1 MPRSTHR
8 ATSAPLPTYSKLAS
22 YLGSLLLGSALCASA
37 YAKQPTQAA
46 KRTMGELLKASAT
59 TDWRMPDAD
68 NTLYMELEK
77 GRVVIEMSPFFAP
90 AHVANVKALIRENYF
105 DGLSINRSQDN
116 YVVQWSDAS
125 EQRPI
130 TKGKKTLQEEFSV
143 RYDARMAFTRLADH
157 DGFAAQV
164 GHANGFPAARD
175 PKTGRAWL
183 AHCYG
188 MVGAGRDNASDSGGG
203 AELYAVIGHAPR
215 HLDRNVTLFG
225 RVIHGMELLSSL
237 PRGTAPMGF
246 YDKPEQT
253 ITIKSIRIAQD
264 LPQEQRSKLE
274 ILRTDTPLF
283 KAITQAQRNRSGEW
297 YKTPANYIDLC
308 NVPVPVRIKGE

>member
-1 MPRSTHR
+1 MPTSNR
-8 ATSAPLPTYSKLAS
+8 AVRFNLGALLLTSLICLPACAKDLVHGPKMTMAELIKTSTSA
-22 YLGSLLLGSALCASA
+22 
-37 YAKQPTQAA
+37 
-46 KRTMGELLKASAT
+46 
-59 TDWRMPDAD
+59 DWRMPDAE

-77 GRVVIEMSPFFAP
+77 GRVVIEMSPYFAP
-90 AHVANVKALIRENYF
+90 NHVANVKALIREAYF

-116 YVVQWSDAS
+116 YVVQWSDATELRS
-125 EQRPI
+125 I
-130 TKGKKTLQEEFSV
+130 VKAKKTLPEEFSV
-143 RYDARMAFTRLADH
+143 RYDAAMAFTRLPDH

-225 RVIHGMELLSSL
+225 RVIHGMELLSAL
-237 PRGTAPMGF
+237 PRGKAAMGF

-253 ITIKSIRIAQD
+253 VTIKSVRIAQD
-264 LPQEQRSKLE
+264 LPPAERSKLE

-283 KAITQAQRNRSGEW
+283 KAITEAQRNLSGEW
-297 YKTPANYIDLC
+297 YKKAANYIDLC
-308 NVPVPVRIKGE
+308 NVPVPVRVKTE

>member
-1 MPRSTHR
+1 MPSFTR
-8 ATSAPLPTYSKLAS
+8 ALTPAIMPSATQLCVSALILTSLIGLPVFAKNLAPAPKPTMAELIKASTSA
-22 YLGSLLLGSALCASA
+22 
-37 YAKQPTQAA
+37 
-46 KRTMGELLKASAT
+46 
-59 TDWRMPDAD
+59 DWRTPDTE

-77 GRVVIEMSPFFAP
+77 GRVVIEMSPYFAP
-90 AHVANVKALIRENYF
+90 HHVANLKALIREAYF

-116 YVVQWSDAS
+116 YVVQWSDVS

-130 TKGKKTLQEEFSV
+130 VKAKKTLPEEFSV
-143 RYDARMAFTRLADH
+143 RYDATMAFTRLADH

-203 AELYAVIGHAPR
+203 TELYAVIGHAPR

-225 RVIHGMELLSSL
+225 RIIHGMELLSAL

-246 YDKPEQT
+246 YEKPEQT
-253 ITIKSIRIAQD
+253 VAIKSMRIAQD
-264 LPQEQRSKLE
+264 LPPAERSKLE
-274 ILRTDTPLF
+274 ILRTNTPLF
-283 KAITQAQRNRSGEW
+283 KAITEAQRNRSGKW
-297 YKTPANYIDLC
+297 YKTAANYIDLC
-308 NVPVPVRIKGE
+308 NVPLPVRAKTE